1 MTDTITLAG
10 FHAMTKDL
18 HVHPIHPLTL
28 YRVLHRRIARAVAR
42 ETRRRYWHDLCNH
55 NRMLTHDT
63 HAR

>member
-1 MTDTITLAG
+1 MNPAITLSG
-10 FHAMTKDL
+10 YLAMTKDL
-18 HVHPIHPLTL
+18 HVRPIHPLSL
-28 YRVLHRRIARAVAR
+28 YHVLHRRIARAVAR